1 MELRTLGDARASTRV
16 LYDLFLRQ
24 LGCARRYGHG
34 TWMLAHWT
42 EDVWYGWGL
51 GSEGAALRALLE
63 TEAPV
68 RVVAAPHGLKMTI
81 SRLGM
86 RLDRAKAPSAP
97 LALGSPPAPLAR
109 RSERA
114 NTM

>member
-1 MELRTLGDARASTRV
+1 MELRTLDDARASPRV

-34 TWMLAHWT
+34 TWMLARWT

-51 GSEGAALRALLE
+51 ASDGAALRALLE
-63 TEAPV
+63 SEASV
-68 RVVAAPHGLKMTI
+68 CVAASSRGLKVTI
-81 SRLGM
+81 SRLGT

-97 LALGSPPAPLAR
+97 PVPGTLPALLAK
-109 RSERA
+109 RSGRA